1 MPPPLNT
8 LTLGPRLHKSG
19 RITGF
24 VEMKDDPVNR
34 NVEIAPG
41 LPAHVPQ
48 LLHLNLWPG
57 AITTP
62 TSSNPLGLPDEVTQA
77 LAFLTRSPRRIS
89 GISPLVK
96 TAFRIWTRPL
106 SIPGLTE
113 GQLNAFVGTLDG
125 EVLNADVPVPSLAIA
140 TELRS
145 RLLLTLTKS
154 ADPNY
159 VIGALSG
166 LRGVSLVEPV
176 TALYHSPRE
185 SLFDDPP
192 ATVPEAKQVGEDYLY
207 EWMHKMTYRT
217 DPTVSA
223 AWDTLVTDN
232 IAILDSGA
240 LKSHPSLVGAAEPPD
255 AKWFPRSMDDVYG
268 HGTHIASQIVGRD
281 LSQDAEFAG
290 LIPTGVLPK
299 AKALCF
305 NIFFKTPN
313 ANNHF
318 EINPQAL
325 HTALSAIRWWH
336 TEISVINLS
345 IWMKGEP
352 SQTILD
358 DFAALEGQGVV
369 IVACAGNNDKPT
381 PNTVLGKDSAYRV
394 LYPARLPKI
403 LSVGAIDGMS
413 VRAPFSRFSTGNTNR
428 RDGNDFHL
436 KDAGRWPL
444 VDIVAPGV
452 KVWGAGLDSNEIKSS
467 KAALVPSVTTQSGYG
482 AIRLRGTSMA
492 APYVTAGIAAVCA
505 TRSSVKAEAVR
516 LLIRASVDSTHIN
529 LPANHGLANGKA
541 FKEEFYGAG
550 ALDYTALIAKAP
562 LFL

>member
-24 VEMKDDPVNR
+24 VEIKDDPVNR

-77 LAFLTRSPRRIS
+77 LAFLTRSPRRVS

-106 SIPGLTE
+106 AIPGLTV
-113 GQLNAFVGTLDG
+113 GQLNEFAGTLDG
-125 EVLNADVPVPSLAIA
+125 EVLNADVPAPSLAIA

-145 RLLLTLTKS
+145 RLLLTLTKT
-154 ADPNY
+154 ADPNF

-192 ATVPEAKQVGEDYLY
+192 ATNPPLKQVSDALID
-207 EWMHKMTYRT
+207 WMHAKTNRT
-217 DPTVSA
+217 DTNVIA
-223 AWDTLVTDN
+223 AWDNLVTDN

-305 NIFFKTPN
+305 NIFFRTPN

-318 EINPQAL
+318 EINPQAF

-336 TEISVINLS
+336 IEVSVINLS
-345 IWMKGEP
+345 IWMKDEP

-413 VRAPFSRFSTGNTNR
+413 VRAPFSRFSTGNTNL

-444 VDIVAPGV
+444 VDLVAPGV
-452 KVWGAGLDSNEIKSS
+452 KVWGAGLNSKNIGFP
-467 KAALVPSVTTQSGYG
+467 KAALVPSVTTKSGYG

-505 TRSSVKAEAVR
+505 AVTGTRPSAAAVR
-516 LLIRASVDSTHIN
+516 LLVRASVDAAHIQ
-529 LPANHGLANGKA
+529 LPANHGLTKA
-541 FKEEFYGAG
+541 AKEEFYGEG
-550 ALDYTALIAKAP
+550 ALDYSALIAKAP
-562 LFL
+562 QYL